1 MTEAKQGLVARFMKT
16 ASRIEANEVRAVWV
30 SFAFVFTLM
39 AAYYILRPVRDA
51 MASDW
56 TDTEV
61 SLLWNI
67 NFFIS
72 VAVVALYGVAV
83 SKLRFKTLVPGV
95 YAFFAASFVAFYFG
109 VTALTDRV
117 LIDKIFYV
125 WVSVFSLFP
134 RVGVLE
140 FHVGPVR

>member
-1 MTEAKQGLVARFMKT
+1 MADRPVWGPFGGLL
-16 ASRIEANEVRAVWV
+16 RAVSKV
-30 SFAFVFTLM
+30 EPHEFKATAASFLLVLILM

-61 SLLWNI
+61 SFLWNI

-72 VAVVALYGVAV
+72 VIVVAIYGFAV
-83 SKLRFKTLVPGV
+83 SHIRFKYLVPLV
-95 YAFFAASFVAFYFG
+95 YTFFGLTFIAFYFG
-109 VTALTDRV
+109 VSGVQDRV

-125 WVSVFSLFP
+125 WVRFL
-134 RVGVLE
+134 
-140 FHVGPVR
+140 